1 MRCAHCLADAKLK
14 DRADGK
20 CPTCKKA
27 FVFDPQK
34 GDPFTDVGF
43 QAALQ
48 RVSGQGTVKFNEAN
62 LFYELKK
69 VKKSVLGTGAPP
81 VAVMTGLA
89 SMVGLF
95 QGGALLGGAIAVVGG
110 AFTALLYA
118 GRQRHSRLTMGQV
131 LSACARWR
139 AVNGDP
145 PGLILRKRPA
155 APVPAQL
162 EAELASY
169 SFDRAVITDTAETAE
184 LLLANDFHFENNCA
198 VLSVDG
204 SPSHAFEPVRRM
216 LRKNPRLEVFA
227 LHDCTAEGCG
237 LAFRLK
243 HDPAWFKEFG
253 TVYDVAL
260 RPLQA
265 RAKALAALREPA
277 EGSRAAHPSLSK
289 AEAAWLAQ
297 WSLKLAAIRPEQLI
311 KRLYR
316 SMQKLP
322 PSDGG
327 DGGVVAWS
335 TDASASDGGG
345 DSFG

>member
-1 MRCAHCLADAKLK
+1 LKCAHCLADAKYK
-14 DRADGK
+14 ERSDGK
-20 CPTCKKA
+20 CPACRRA
-27 FVFDPQK
+27 FVFEPQK
-34 GDPFTDVGF
+34 GDVFTDVGF
-43 QAALQ
+43 QAALR
-48 RVSGQGTVKFNEAN
+48 RVSGDGTVKFNASN

-69 VKKSVLGTGAPP
+69 VKKSVLGTYAPP
-81 VAVMTGLA
+81 VALMAGFA
-89 SMVGLF
+89 SVVGVT
-95 QGGALLGGAIAVVGG
+95 QGAPLIGGVIAVVGG
-110 AFTALLYA
+110 TFAALLYA
-118 GRQRHSRLTMGQV
+118 GRQTHSSLTRQQV
-131 LSACARWR
+131 LEACRRWQ
-139 AVNGDP
+139 AVNGAP
-145 PGLILRKRPA
+145 PGLILRK
-155 APVPAQL
+155 APSAQVSEAL
-162 EAELASY
+162 QAELESY

-204 SPSHAFEPVRRM
+204 SPTHAFEPVRRM
-216 LRKNPRLEVFA
+216 LRKNPRLEIFA
-227 LHDCTAEGCG
+227 LHDCTPEGCG

-277 EGSRAAHPSLSK
+277 EGNRSDHPSLSK

-297 WSLKLAAIRPEQLI
+297 WSLRLAAIRPEQLI

-322 PSDGG
+322 PGDGG